1 MKDLRGESAEP
12 LPDSRLAPELPANPP
27 APEPLTPIPVVLMSG
42 TTWNIKRLRR
52 YFTQKDGFI
61 LVEGHAPV
69 EQLLAQCQR
78 MAPCILIAGED
89 ILCTVNPPE
98 FASLVD
104 FGRSVKVLAYGSVQ
118 DDHTVQVLLRMG
130 CMGFIEEGA
139 PAPLL
144 RRAVRAVASGEIWVG
159 RKLLTRV
166 LQQLLFATRS
176 PKLTPREKE
185 ILQLIAKGFK
195 NRAIGEKLC
204 ISHETVRWHIRSL
217 HAKLGFQDRSG
228 TALFARQYLEG
239 DPQEELGEGLG
250 L

>member
-1 MKDLRGESAEP
+1 MRGAHNETTNAEDGLAAEP
-12 LPDSRLAPELPANPP
+12 LADLSPADS
-27 APEPLTPIPVVLMSG
+27 LTPVPVVLMNG
-42 TTWNIKRLRR
+42 TTWNTRRLRR
-52 YFTQKDGFI
+52 YFTQKEGFI
-61 LVEGHAPV
+61 LVEGHPPA
-69 EQLLAQCQR
+69 EHLLAQCQR

-89 ILCTVNPPE
+89 ILCTLNPPE

-104 FGRSVKVLAYGSVQ
+104 FGRSVKVLAYGSAQ
-118 DDHTVQVLLRMG
+118 DDRTVQGLLRMG

-139 PAPLL
+139 PPPLL
-144 RRAVRAVASGEIWVG
+144 KKAVRAVASGEIWVG

-176 PKLTPREKE
+176 PRLTPREKE
-185 ILQLIAKGFK
+185 ILQLIARGMK
-195 NRAIGEKLC
+195 NRSIAEKLC

-239 DPQEELGEGLG
+239 DSQEELGGGMCL
-250 L
+250 